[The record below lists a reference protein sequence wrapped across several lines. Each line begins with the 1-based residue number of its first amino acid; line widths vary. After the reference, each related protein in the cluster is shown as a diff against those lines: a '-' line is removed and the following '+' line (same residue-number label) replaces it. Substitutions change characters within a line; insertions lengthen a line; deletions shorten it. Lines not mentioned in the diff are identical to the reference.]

1 MNTQREKVNVIHSRI
16 PAKTIPWLAA
26 AVVVAGA
33 VAGCTTE
40 AKTLDP
46 QQIEKQYGVSGA
58 YTGSVAT
65 PNGPMQGTIIPITL
79 ADGRTAQLVI
89 PQRQASDTR
98 SVYLADADGLHPV
111 QLRENASRQEVTR
124 APAIVQRR
132 AEPQRATTRSWE
144 KEALIIGGSAGA
156 GTAIG
161 AIAGGKKGA
170 GIGAATGGV
179 GGLIYDLLTRD
190 KK

>member
-1 MNTQREKVNVIHSRI
+1 MTSIEKKGTMNQQH
-16 PAKTIPWLAA
+16 PATAMIPWLASA
-26 AVVVAGA
+26 LVVAGI
-33 VAGCTTE
+33 VSGCATE
-40 AKTLDP
+40 AKTLAP

-65 PNGPMQGTIIPITL
+65 PDGPMQGTIIPITL

-89 PQRQASDTR
+89 PQRQASDAR
-98 SVYLADADGLHPV
+98 SVYLVDNEGLHPV
-111 QLRENASRQEVTR
+111 QLKENASRQDVIN

-132 AEPQRATTRSWE
+132 AEPKHASKRSWE

-161 AIAGGKKGA
+161 ALAGGKKGA
-170 GIGAATGGV
+170 AVGAAAGGV
-179 GGLIYDLLTRD
+179 GGLIYDLLTRS
-190 KK
+190 KT